1 MRRFKLV
8 GKTATYHVMSHSVS
22 GTPHFDDRAKEVLR
36 KMIWQVADFSGVEV
50 LTYCVMSN
58 HFHVLVRVP
67 PAGPAIGSVD
77 SAGCCSSVNSAGS
90 VNSASSAGSGQAGS
104 GQPGSRQAGSAGFSG
119 FSQASSIGSGGAG
132 SASGGISD
140 AELLRRYRVLY
151 PKPTKYRTA
160 AIRVMEQKL
169 AEGGEEAAAI
179 RRRLLARMGDVSEYM
194 KTLKQRFS
202 VWYNRSYG
210 RVGTLWSERF
220 KSVLVEGRGNPLQTM
235 AAYIDLNP
243 VRAGLVTDSKDY
255 RFCGYAE
262 AVAGRAEARDGLRGI
277 WRAYADGVARDRL
290 SADEALRMHRE
301 LIFGHRIAEPGLP
314 EQERERALKV
324 LAKGGS
330 TLPKATVLRCRVR
343 YFTDGAIL
351 GTKDYVRSFTEIWQ
365 IEKGRKH
372 PPKANR
378 LRGADWANADTANG
392 QELFCIRG
400 LRKAVFG

>member
-1 MRRFKLV
+1 
-8 GKTATYHVMSHSVS
+8 MSHSVS
-22 GTPHFDDRAKEVLR
+22 GTPYFDDVAKEMLR

-50 LTYCVMSN
+50 LTYSVMSN
-58 HFHVLVRVP
+58 HFHVLARVP

-77 SAGCCSSVNSAGS
+77 SAAGGSPVNSADS
-90 VNSASSAGSGQAGS
+90 VD
-104 GQPGSRQAGSAGFSG
+104 SAGFSG
-119 FSQASSIGSGGAG
+119 FSQASSGGAG
-132 SASGGISD
+132 SESGGISD

-160 AIRVMEQKL
+160 RIEVMEQKL
-169 AEGGEEAAAI
+169 AEGGEEAEAI
-179 RRRLLARMGDVSEYM
+179 RRGLLARMGDVSEYM

-202 VWYNRSYG
+202 VWYNRTHG

-243 VRAGLVTDSKDY
+243 VRAGIVEDPKDY

-262 AVAGRAEARDGLRGI
+262 AVAGRAGARNGLRDI
-277 WRAYADGVARDRL
+277 WRAYADGSARDRL

-301 LIFGHRIAEPGLP
+301 LIFGYRAAEPGLP
-314 EQERERALKV
+314 DQERERALKV

-351 GTKDYVRSFTEIWQ
+351 GTKDYVSSFTDLWQ
-365 IEKGRKH
+365 VEKGRKH
-372 PPKANR
+372 PPKANV
-378 LRGADWANADTANG
+378 LHGSNWNGAAAADG
-392 QELFCIRG
+392 QELACIRG